1 MCVRERERVWL
12 CACMWVSVNWD
23 GGGVTVAAV
32 DSVMNFS
39 AHEKDL
45 VLNYKGK

>member
-1 MCVRERERVWL
+1 MCVCVREWL
-12 CACMWVSVNWD
+12 CACVWVSVNWL
-23 GGGVTVAAV
+23 GATVAAV

-39 AHEKDL
+39 THEKDL

>member
-1 MCVRERERVWL
+1 MCVRERE
-12 CACMWVSVNWD
+12 SVAVCVYVGECEL
-23 GGGVTVAAV
+23 GGRGVTVAAV